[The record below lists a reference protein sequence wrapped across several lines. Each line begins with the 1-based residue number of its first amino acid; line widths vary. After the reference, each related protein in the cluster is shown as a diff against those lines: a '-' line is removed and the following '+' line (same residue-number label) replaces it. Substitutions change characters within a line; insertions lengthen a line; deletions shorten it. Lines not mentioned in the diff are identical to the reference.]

1 MMPPRLLLLLAIAFV
16 LCLLG
21 VGWGIY
27 WYLFGTNE
35 IDSAELVPANT
46 VFFASI
52 PNAAAIVNGYES
64 SKAKALIESPNFKPL
79 MDYLSSMAG
88 TKNVGLLQDL
98 LPNLSGQSF
107 IAVTHFDYDNPAGAG
122 LIAAMKPKPGTGDFG
137 SFLEKLKAT
146 WPDIVRQGETGKSTV
161 EGVNYDWIRGPG
173 APDKICVAQIKGWI
187 VTSWGEASLQDWIER
202 FRKVS
207 TTSSLAKDLDYQK
220 SLTRV
225 GDNPMTLVYVNFRS
239 IVEMVQQQVA
249 KTNPAESDYLGRK
262 LSPVGGA
269 TVATRFEDGE
279 IVDRFSFLIPH
290 PAQLDAGLADE
301 PCSFETLKFTGPD
314 TRFYWASNFNW
325 KQNDL
330 FAFLQDWV
338 HRENLDPQQNIVDA
352 LGPELSVQAEW
363 DADQTYPEIGLFV
376 KLDKPDD
383 FKPTIAAIIDSM
395 RKTYANSAVINE
407 LKSNGQDFAALQFV
421 QSSLITPTITE
432 DGPYL
437 GVFLTENQAVRS
449 FQRDPTLG
457 LTHRADFNTQ
467 VGDRRNGAAQILFL
481 DSPYML
487 DRAYRTA
494 MPYVSLAGMF
504 NKNLAALIQG
514 RDLPDDLSWLAPIGA
529 WSCVVNYDEE
539 GVQVYS
545 VSGIGNQGILVAGAM
560 GAAASVLQTMGFL
573 PKLNGLTGLLNAP
586 PSPAAP
592 PSAVMPPAPNPTP
605 APALP
610 PSVGHSN
617 AANLPST
624 STIYITSESKIV
636 FDDTIVPEDQF
647 GIFLK
652 TKKAEN
658 PDLKLVVKVD
668 KDALPDVLSTVMD
681 AGASAGFGVLP
692 YSYETDPNPLP
703 SATNS
708 DETAPASPMPAP
720 ANASPAPGPGTNGA
734 APTSIPLTNAN
745 PDAAIPGPLQPQ

>member
-1 MMPPRLLLLLAIAFV
+1 
-16 LCLLG
+16 
-21 VGWGIY
+21 
-27 WYLFGTNE
+27 
-35 IDSAELVPANT
+35 
-46 VFFASI
+46 
-52 PNAAAIVNGYES
+52 
-64 SKAKALIESPNFKPL
+64 
-79 MDYLSSMAG
+79 
-88 TKNVGLLQDL
+88 
-98 LPNLSGQSF
+98 
-107 IAVTHFDYDNPAGAG
+107 
-122 LIAAMKPKPGTGDFG
+122 
-137 SFLEKLKAT
+137 
-146 WPDIVRQGETGKSTV
+146 
-161 EGVNYDWIRGPG
+161 
-173 APDKICVAQIKGWI
+173 
-187 VTSWGEASLQDWIER
+187 
-202 FRKVS
+202 
-207 TTSSLAKDLDYQK
+207 
-220 SLTRV
+220 
-225 GDNPMTLVYVNFRS
+225 
-239 IVEMVQQQVA
+239 
-249 KTNPAESDYLGRK
+249 
-262 LSPVGGA
+262 
-269 TVATRFEDGE
+269 
-279 IVDRFSFLIPH
+279 
-290 PAQLDAGLADE
+290 
-301 PCSFETLKFTGPD
+301 
-314 TRFYWASNFNW
+314 
-325 KQNDL
+325 
-330 FAFLQDWV
+330 
-338 HRENLDPQQNIVDA
+338 
-352 LGPELSVQAEW
+352 
-363 DADQTYPEIGLFV
+363 
-376 KLDKPDD
+376 
-383 FKPTIAAIIDSM
+383 
-395 RKTYANSAVINE
+395 
-407 LKSNGQDFAALQFV
+407 
-421 QSSLITPTITE
+421 
-432 DGPYL
+432 
-437 GVFLTENQAVRS
+437 
-449 FQRDPTLG
+449 
-457 LTHRADFNTQ
+457 
-467 VGDRRNGAAQILFL
+467 
-481 DSPYML
+481 ML